1 LEFYLPSLHSSF
13 LFLPSYDILFL
24 LPSLVIPLPPYT
36 MFPAQPHG
44 TISPTSLRPT
54 YHQPQ
59 PQLQQRVFQTSHSF
73 PLSLP
78 TSTTLAG
85 TSFASNAATIHPSEY
100 LDRHAPIPEEWVI
113 QLPSSPSAP
122 PKFQPEV
129 SLLIPDYDGLEEG
142 DARLLRAA
150 SAMLAENDSLLLAQ
164 PHLIDF
170 NTQPTFQRG
179 PFGCWNSQPLQVI
192 SPLRIHPYT
201 RKIIKEIPTSSP
213 DSDQS
218 FDTPLSERQRRRRE
232 QVSTSRRLFGI
243 STNSKSS
250 RKGSMGEATFYGL
263 GVGDEQHTPTPIRF
277 APLVRSTSKFSSL
290 DDEEEEEVKRGRE
303 LWSPELVDMEM
314 EMDVGAKEVDDE
326 EREREGSVVT
336 VVLSTPIKEISS
348 ASKGS
353 EFEMELDVKDD
364 SGIFL
369 PLTLFFLSFSFPLSS
384 PPPLGLNLRF
394 NWQEIP
400 RREKLMI
407 DEEEYPSSPLHPI
420 TIKRVNR
427 RHSIST
433 TPLKIK
439 SHLESNLLPGG
450 EGEEDMEVMK
460 ERDEGSEKR
469 KEGRNEK
476 GHKKAEEFRKYLDG
490 ERSARDPRFD
500 LKVFQY
506 VSPAFTSFSPPLS
519 SLLFASTTFRSSPVK

>member
-1 LEFYLPSLHSSF
+1 MLPINHS
-13 LFLPSYDILFL
+13 
-24 LPSLVIPLPPYT
+24 
-36 MFPAQPHG
+36 G

-54 YHQPQ
+54 YHQ
-59 PQLQQRVFQTSHSF
+59 QRVFQTSHSF
-73 PLSLP
+73 PLSHP
-78 TSTTLAG
+78 TSTILAG

-201 RKIIKEIPTSSP
+201 RKIIKDIPTSSP

-243 STNSKSS
+243 GTNSKSS
-250 RKGSMGEATFYGL
+250 RKGGMGEETFYGL
-263 GVGDEQHTPTPIRF
+263 NQGDQHTPTPIRF
-277 APLVRSTSKFSSL
+277 APLVRSASKFSLL
-290 DDEEEEEVKRGRE
+290 DDEEEEEVERGRE

-314 EMDVGAKEVDDE
+314 EMDVGAKDVDDE
-326 EREREGSVVT
+326 ERGREGSVVT
-336 VVLSTPIKEISS
+336 VILSTPIKEISS

-353 EFEMELDVKDD
+353 EFELELDVKDE
-364 SGIFL
+364 SGMFL
-369 PLTLFFLSFSFPLSS
+369 PLPL
-384 PPPLGLNLRF
+384 LL
-394 NWQEIP
+394 
-400 RREKLMI
+400 
-407 DEEEYPSSPLHPI
+407 YPSSSCFESSSQYLWRLWSRGI
-420 TIKRVNR
+420 
-427 RHSIST
+427 
-433 TPLKIK
+433 LGEK
-439 SHLESNLLPGG
+439 S
-450 EGEEDMEVMK
+450 
-460 ERDEGSEKR
+460 
-469 KEGRNEK
+469 
-476 GHKKAEEFRKYLDG
+476 
-490 ERSARDPRFD
+490 
-500 LKVFQY
+500 
-506 VSPAFTSFSPPLS
+506 
-519 SLLFASTTFRSSPVK
+519 